1 MKKLIALLLALCMV
15 FALCACGEKAAEE
28 PAAEKTTA
36 EPAEEP
42 AAEETAAEEPT
53 ESGDFVVTACIAS
66 EPETIDPTMIS
77 SVDGNTYIN
86 HLFEGLLKYAST
98 GEKAGDDDKM
108 MLADL
113 TYGQAESYD
122 VSDDGL
128 TYTFHLRDGIVWSDG
143 QPVTAG
149 DFVYSWQ
156 RLCDP
161 EMASDYGYLLEGIVV
176 GATDVYENGAD
187 PDTLGVKA
195 LDDKTLEIQ
204 LEAECPFFLQLCAFG
219 NLMPL
224 RKDIIDEYGAEWTN
238 PENIVTN
245 GPFVMDEWVHDS
257 YISMVP
263 SETYYNA
270 EIVGPT
276 QIKWYLSDDE
286 TAILSSYQSGEYDF
300 IETFPTDQIESL
312 QASGDCYIL
321 PAVTTY
327 YLYINCDNITDW
339 RVRAALTLC
348 IDRDNIVENVTQAGQ
363 IPAASLVTGGI
374 TDSTGAMWQNGTGY
388 KEVMWASLAE
398 MYPDADLTS
407 YAGRC
412 ELAQDLLAE
421 AVADGFD
428 TSITIPYRFNN
439 LGSHGDIAEAVQQD
453 VSSVLGLN
461 MVMDSTEWQVYTSTL
476 STDRAWDVA
485 RLGWQADYLDA
496 SSFLDLFVTGTS
508 YNYSNWSNEEY
519 DALCAKYKTM
529 PGGTERDQVM
539 YDAEAL
545 LFGEGGFGVS
555 PLYYYTNMYC
565 LSSDVHNA
573 ATSTLGFF
581 LFTEATQG

>member
-1 MKKLIALLLALCMV
+1 MKKLIALFLALCMV
-15 FALCACGEKAAEE
+15 LALCSCGN
-28 PAAEKTTA
+28 T
-36 EPAEEP
+36 
-42 AAEETAAEEPT
+42 AEETTAADSSEAVT
-53 ESGDFVVTACIAS
+53 ETATDEAFVVTACIAS

-77 SVDGNTYIN
+77 SVDGNTYVN
-86 HLFEGLLKYAST
+86 HLFEGLLKYASN
-98 GEKAGDDDKM
+98 GEQAADDEKM
-108 MLADL
+108 MSATL

-128 TYTFHLRDGIVWSDG
+128 TWTFHLRDGITWSDG
-143 QPVTAG
+143 QPVTAA

-161 EMASDYGYLLEGIVV
+161 ESASDYGYLLEGIVV
-176 GATDVYENGAD
+176 GATDIYENGAAL
-187 PDTLGVKA
+187 DTLGVVA
-195 LDDKTLEIQ
+195 IDDKTLEIQ
-204 LEAECPFFLQLCAFG
+204 LEAACPFFDQLCAFG
-219 NLMPL
+219 NLVPL
-224 RKDIIDEYGAEWTN
+224 RQDIIEQYGTEWTN
-238 PENIVTN
+238 AENMVTN

-263 SETYYNA
+263 SETYYNP
-270 EIVGPT
+270 EIVGPD

-300 IETFPTDQIESL
+300 IETFPTDQIASL

-339 RVRAALTLC
+339 RVRAAITLC
-348 IDRDNIVENVTQAGQ
+348 IDRENIVENVTQAGQ
-363 IPAASLVTGGI
+363 IVATSLVTGGI

-388 KEVMWASLAE
+388 GEVMWAGLAD
-398 MYPDADLTS
+398 MYPDADLTT

-428 TSITIPYRFNN
+428 TSVTIPYRFNN

-453 VSSVLGLN
+453 VISVLGLN
-461 MVMDSTEWQVYTSTL
+461 MTMDSTEWSVYTSTL
-476 STDRAWDVA
+476 STDRGWYVS
-485 RLGWQADYLDA
+485 RLGWQADYLDG
-496 SSFLDLFVTGTS
+496 SSFIDLFISGGA

-519 DALCAKYKTM
+519 DALCAQYKTM
-529 PGGTERDQVM
+529 AGGVERDQVM

-545 LFGEGGFGVS
+545 LFSEGGFGVC

-565 LSSDVHNA
+565 LSENVHNA